1 MRTIPQT
8 RPGEVLVQCVWP
20 ASRGP
25 KPDCRSDSG
34 VIWAGHGDVKAYPA
48 DRWPLLA
55 EHPDVWR
62 LFDPETMSLAGTA
75 GAASAQAAPQLA
87 GPTRLE
93 RDQAN
98 VLQMAMER
106 IRQLEE
112 ANAKLRKAAEPA
124 ADPVSQ
130 LVPHDLEERQQQA
143 ASRNTDLVAVVI
155 DDGDPDDSGAAVES
169 RQEPVAVVAHEALK
183 APALM
188 LTIDDLK
195 AMSVEEVRQLATAR
209 AYMLNPRLKA
219 EKLYEQFLEMQAL
232 RAEQK
237 A

>member
-20 ASRGP
+20 AARGP

-62 LFDPETMSLAGTA
+62 LFDPATMSLAGTA
-75 GAASAQAAPQLA
+75 GAVSAQADAQPDQ
-87 GPTRLE
+87 PTQLE
-93 RDQAN
+93 RDQAD
-98 VLQMAMER
+98 VLQQAMER
-106 IRQLEE
+106 IRYLE
-112 ANAKLRKAAEPA
+112 ALVAKHLVKQVEPTS
-124 ADPVSQ
+124 P
-130 LVPHDLEERQQQA
+130 LVPNDLEERQQQA
-143 ASRNTDLVAVVI
+143 ASRNTDLVAVVL
-155 DDGDPDDSGAAVES
+155 DDGAPDDSGAAVGDQADTET
-169 RQEPVAVVAHEALK
+169 VAAHETLK

-219 EKLYEQFLEMQAL
+219 EKLYEQFLEMQAM
-232 RAEQK
+232 RAEKK

>member
-48 DRWPLLA
+48 DKWPLLA

-75 GAASAQAAPQLA
+75 GAASAQADAQPGKPDQ
-87 GPTRLE
+87 PTSLE
-93 RDQAN
+93 RDQAD
-98 VLQMAMER
+98 VIQQAMER
-106 IRQLEE
+106 IRYLE
-112 ANAKLRKAAEPA
+112 ALVAKHLVKQVEPTSLQ
-124 ADPVSQ
+124 VS
-130 LVPHDLEERQQQA
+130 HDLEERQQQA

-155 DDGDPDDSGAAVES
+155 DDATDTAETGQAKFAAV
-169 RQEPVAVVAHEALK
+169 AAHEKLK
-183 APALM
+183 APAITLS
-188 LTIDDLK
+188 LDDLK
-195 AMSVEEVRQLATAR
+195 AMSVEEVRQLAVAR
-209 AYMLNPRLKA
+209 DYGLSPRLLP
-219 EKLYEQFLEMQAL
+219 EKLYKHFLEIQAM
-232 RAEQK
+232 RAEKK

>member
-20 ASRGP
+20 AARGP
-25 KPDCRSDSG
+25 KPDCRSNSG
-34 VIWAGHGDVKAYPA
+34 VIWDGHGDVKAYPA

-62 LFDPETMSLAGTA
+62 LFDPATMSPAGTA
-75 GAASAQAAPQLA
+75 GAATAQPDAQRAQTDQ
-87 GPTRLE
+87 PTQLE
-93 RDQAN
+93 RDHAD
-98 VLQMAMER
+98 VLQQAMER
-106 IRQLEE
+106 IRQLE
-112 ANAKLRKAAEPA
+112 AMVAGLRPKTP
-124 ADPVSQ
+124 PVVSQ
-130 LVPHDLEERQQQA
+130 DLEERQDLA
-143 ASRNTDLVAVVI
+143 ASRNTDLVQVVLE
-155 DDGDPDDSGAAVES
+155 DGNPDDSGADVGDLAPA
-169 RQEPVAVVAHEALK
+169 QPVAVIAHEALK

-188 LTIDDLK
+188 LSLDDLK

-209 AYMLNPRLKA
+209 SYMLNPRLKP

-232 RAEQK
+232 RAETK